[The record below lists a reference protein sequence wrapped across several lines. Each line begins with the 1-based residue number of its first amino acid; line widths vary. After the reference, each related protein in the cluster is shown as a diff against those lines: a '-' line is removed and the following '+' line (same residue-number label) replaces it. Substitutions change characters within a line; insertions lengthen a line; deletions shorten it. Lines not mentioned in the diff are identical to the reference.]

1 MKSERVEMLIASI
14 TFIACI
20 LLYNIFSIFIEYYIG
35 TFEVMVLFFIVM
47 FLLGM
52 IAFSL
57 IKIYIDKQSRFYIF
71 ILASIISLYL
81 LSTQTFRFIGL
92 DMDFNISKNERL
104 KVVNMLRGGTIEF
117 NTADEYIKLPTKY
130 SYLSRYD
137 GQIMVDSEEDS
148 FKTCFFT
155 SGGLFKKHDIVIYI
169 SNNDNLADGDFGEE
183 ISNIKKLED
192 HWFSGQIT
200 R

>member
-1 MKSERVEMLIASI
+1 MLIASI
-14 TFIACI
+14 ILIACI

-35 TFEVMVLFFIVM
+35 TFEVMVLFFIVL
-47 FLLGM
+47 FLLGI

-57 IKIYIDKQSRFYIF
+57 IKIYVDKQSRFYIF

-81 LSTQTFRFIGL
+81 LYTQTFRFIGL
-92 DMDFNISKNERL
+92 NIDFNISKKERL
-104 KVVNMLRGGTIEF
+104 KVVDMLRSGSIEF
-117 NTADEYIKLPTKY
+117 STEDEYIKLPSKY
-130 SYLSRYD
+130 SYLSKFD
-137 GQIMVDSEEDS
+137 GQIMVDEKEDS

-155 SGGLFKKHDIVIYI
+155 SGGLYNKHDIVIYI
-169 SNNDNLADGDFGEE
+169 TNNDNLVNGDFYEE

-200 R
+200 K